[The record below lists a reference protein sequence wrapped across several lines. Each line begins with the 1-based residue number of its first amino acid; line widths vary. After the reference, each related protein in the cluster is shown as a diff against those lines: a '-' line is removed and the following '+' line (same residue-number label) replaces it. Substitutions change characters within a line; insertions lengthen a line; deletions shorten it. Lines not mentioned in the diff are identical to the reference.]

1 MSYRKGEKMKKIC
14 SLMIIGLM
22 AIMPLNIKA
31 ASKVEIACDKQTY
44 NVQEEAV
51 CTLKATTDE
60 EIISVSGSLNTEDQT
75 FEIIPTASDIW
86 EGDAENGDIQLY
98 TDVEKTGTFNIATM
112 KVKIKEGITVGESQ
126 EITLSVNDI
135 MLGNV
140 DGVEKSAGNVT
151 KKLTFVN
158 KKEEVNEETNNN
170 QNTNTNEE
178 AGQTTNGTENEIKN
192 PSTSDVNIVIIGLV
206 TLIVLTGVIVG
217 VRRLKKLSK

>member
-1 MSYRKGEKMKKIC
+1 MSYRKGENMKKIC

-22 AIMPLNIKA
+22 AIIPLNIKA
-31 ASKVEIACDKQTY
+31 ASKVEIACNKQTY

-98 TDVEKTGTFNIATM
+98 TDVEKTGTFNIVTM

-158 KKEEVNEETNNN
+158 KKEVNEETNNN
-170 QNTNTNEE
+170 QNTNANEE
-178 AGQTTNGTENEIKN
+178 AGQTTNVTENEIKN

-217 VRRLKKLSK
+217 VRRLKKLGK

>member
-1 MSYRKGEKMKKIC
+1 MSYRKDEKMKKIC
-14 SLMIIGLM
+14 SLIIIGLM
-22 AIMPLNIKA
+22 AIIPLNIKA

-98 TDVEKTGTFNIATM
+98 TDVEKTGAFNIVTM

-158 KKEEVNEETNNN
+158 KKEVNEETNNN
-170 QNTNTNEE
+170 QNTNANEE
-178 AGQTTNGTENEIKN
+178 AGQTTNGTQNEIKN
-192 PSTSDVNIVIIGLV
+192 PSTSDVNIVVIGIV
-206 TLIVLTGVIVG
+206 TLIVLSGVIVG

>member
-14 SLMIIGLM
+14 GLIIIGLM
-22 AIMPLNIKA
+22 AIIPLNIKA
-31 ASKVEIACDKQTY
+31 ASKVEITCDKQTY

-86 EGDAENGDIQLY
+86 QGDADDGNIQLY
-98 TDVEKTGTFNIATM
+98 TDEEKTGTFDIATIR
-112 KVKIKEGITVGESQ
+112 VKLKEGITVGESQ

-140 DGVEKSAGNVT
+140 DGVEKPAGNVT

-158 KKEEVNEETNNN
+158 IKEEVNEETNNN
-170 QNTNTNEE
+170 QNTNANEE
-178 AGQTTNGTENEIKN
+178 TGQTTNGTENEVKN
-192 PSTSDVNIVIIGLV
+192 PSTSDINIVIIGMI

-217 VRRLKKLSK
+217 VRKLKKLSK